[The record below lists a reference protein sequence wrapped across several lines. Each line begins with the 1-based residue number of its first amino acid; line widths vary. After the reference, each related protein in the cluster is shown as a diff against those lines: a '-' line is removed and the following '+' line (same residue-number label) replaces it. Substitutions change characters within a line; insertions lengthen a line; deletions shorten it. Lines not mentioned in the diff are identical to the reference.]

1 MSKDL
6 KGNVKKTPA
15 ASIDSLPSCDS
26 EDVSDIELPIL
37 KLDIG
42 KGRDEGCNIDSDEDD
57 IFKGFEYGEDETDVS
72 VIDSGEKGKKQTL
85 SISDNDE
92 DEDQEDYTK
101 YSWFWEDGQRL
112 TDSQYR
118 IENDEELTTAT
129 TATVDV
135 DATAAAATTAAAGA
149 AAAAATATT
158 AAAAAAA
165 AAATATGACSD
176 ATNVENYGDM
186 FDTETDSL
194 MSRADIDLIQFM
206 DNYII
211 ENGII
216 EDHDDVIFNLNVHNP
231 ANTYDDDDDDDDI
244 ENDSADDDDDDNM
257 ENENYSADDDDDDN
271 MENDDDLETDT
282 YKTNMDDDDDDDD
295 DDDELISMVQYE
307 Y

>member
-129 TATVDV
+129 TAAVDV
-135 DATAAAATTAAAGA
+135 DAA

-158 AAAAAAA
+158 AAAAA

-231 ANTYDDDDDDDDI
+231 ADTYDDDDDDDDDDDI
-244 ENDSADDDDDDNM
+244 ENDSV
-257 ENENYSADDDDDDN
+257 DDDDDDN

-295 DDDELISMVQYE
+295 DELISMVQYE

>member
-15 ASIDSLPSCDS
+15 APIDSLPSCDS

-37 KLDIG
+37 ELDMG
-42 KGRDEGCNIDSDEDD
+42 KGRDKACIIDSDEDD
-57 IFKGFEYGEDETDVS
+57 IFKGFECGEDETDVS

-101 YSWFWEDGQRL
+101 FSWFWEDGQRL
-112 TDSQYR
+112 TDSQYT
-118 IENDEELTTAT
+118 IENVEELTTTT
-129 TATVDV
+129 TAAVDV
-135 DATAAAATTAAAGA
+135 DAVATAAAGA
-149 AAAAATATT
+149 
-158 AAAAAAA
+158 
-165 AAATATGACSD
+165 TATGAAGD

-186 FDTETDSL
+186 FDTEIDSF
-194 MSRADIDLIQFM
+194 MSEVDIDRIQFL

-216 EDHDDVIFNLNVHNP
+216 EDHYDSLFHINVHNP
-231 ANTYDDDDDDDDI
+231 VDTDGDDDDDDDM
-244 ENDSADDDDDDNM
+244 ENDSADV
-257 ENENYSADDDDDDN
+257 
-271 MENDDDLETDT
+271 DLETDT
-282 YKTNMDDDDDDDD
+282 HKSNMDD

>member
-37 KLDIG
+37 ELDIG
-42 KGRDEGCNIDSDEDD
+42 KGRDEACIIDSDEDD

-129 TATVDV
+129 TAAVDV
-135 DATAAAATTAAAGA
+135 DAAAATTAAAA
-149 AAAAATATT
+149 AAAAATATN
-158 AAAAAAA
+158 AAAAAA

-186 FDTETDSL
+186 FDTEIDSL

-216 EDHDDVIFNLNVHNP
+216 EDHYDVLFNINVHNP
-231 ANTYDDDDDDDDI
+231 VDTDDDDDDDDI
-244 ENDSADDDDDDNM
+244 ENDSADDDDDNM
-257 ENENYSADDDDDDN
+257 EN
-271 MENDDDLETDT
+271 DDLETDT
-282 YKTNMDDDDDDDD
+282 HKTNMDDD